1 MQSSISRLDT
11 TITTPQSTVIEPVAG
26 GTHPRKMTRLLSGIF
41 DGHNIRTPID
51 EQGNVWF
58 VATDVCRILGLNN
71 TTMALK
77 RVSDN
82 HKQLVD
88 LLRVNNQHSNKNNDL
103 HDWQKDIVNIINE
116 SGLYELISRS
126 NKPEARRFQK
136 WIHAE
141 ILPSVRKTGLYIDQ
155 GSPVQN
161 AAAIPYV
168 GRDLLGWEKLMVE
181 GAYRDAVL
189 SSPEAIR
196 NQMRRHLR
204 RDMRVMCAGFGLP
217 VLSNQGL
224 RVRSNADVTMLI
236 DVINKGAARY
246 QLLLTG
252 ETKSKQPRVDLPP
265 VPPRETK
272 IDHAAPEPV
281 DISVVIMGYTLTL
294 KPKWYRP
301 IEIEK
306 MVDHFTGKKY
316 GLARQSIGRVST
328 LLGMKDSDRGWSE
341 LVRSNSHTVKATGMG
356 VPVYQYHAKA
366 VEAIIKKAVEMGLVT
381 RQIGINGELP
391 LQYIP
396 VQ

>member
-11 TITTPQSTVIEPVAG
+11 TITTPQSAVIEPVAG
-26 GTHPRKMTRLLSGIF
+26 NTQPRKMTRLLSGIF

-161 AAAIPYV
+161 AAVIPHV
-168 GRDLLGWEKLMVE
+168 GRDLLGWERLMVE

-189 SSPEAIR
+189 SAPDAIR

-204 RDMRVMCAGFGLP
+204 RDMRVICDGFGLP
-217 VLSNQGL
+217 VQSNQGL
-224 RVRSNADVTMLI
+224 RVRSNADVTLLI
-236 DVINKGAARY
+236 DVINKGADRY
-246 QLLLTG
+246 RFLLSG
-252 ETKSKQPRVDLPP
+252 ETKSKQPRVDPPP

-272 IDHAAPEPV
+272 VEPV
-281 DISVVIMGYTLTL
+281 PEVTEITVVIMGYPLIL

-301 IEIEK
+301 LEIEK
-306 MVDHFTGKKY
+306 MVARCTDSKY
-316 GLARQSIGRVST
+316 GLTHQSIGRVST
-328 LLGMKDSDRGWSE
+328 LLGMKDSDHGWSD
-341 LVRSNSHTVKATGMG
+341 LVRSNSHTIKATGMG

-366 VEAIIKKAVEMGLVT
+366 VEAIIRKAVELGLVT
-381 RQIGINGELP
+381 TRSGINGELP

-396 VQ
+396 MQ